1 MNLSDVLKT
10 ELIDTKIRA
19 ALRDADSKGK
29 LGVVAAVT
37 GIFGGESELRKIM
50 DSEDELDIMDR
61 GMLAMHLVS

>member
-10 ELIDTKIRA
+10 ELIDTKIRT

-29 LGVVAAVT
+29 LSVVAAVT